1 MRYLI
6 GLFIT
11 FGLSANQPDRLVLP
25 STIENNFPFSD
36 AVKVGNLLFISG
48 LVANDETIGDLEN
61 ETHDIFK
68 QMKVILSEYELS
80 FSNVVKC
87 TVFLD
92 DVDKWSKFN
101 SVYTQ
106 YFKKPYP
113 ARSALG
119 ADGLAGGASLELE
132 CIAEFKKY
140 SL

>member
-1 MRYLI
+1 MRFLI
-6 GLFIT
+6 VLFLA

-25 STIENNFPFSD
+25 STDESNYPFSD
-36 AVKVGNLLFISG
+36 AVRVGNLLFISG
-48 LVANDETIGDLEN
+48 MVGSEETIGDLET

-68 QMKVILSEYELS
+68 QMKVVLSEYELS
-80 FSNVVKC
+80 FFDVVKC

-92 DVDKWSKFN
+92 DVGEWSKFN

-132 CIAEFKKY
+132 CIAEFKK
-140 SL
+140 